1 MKERV
6 LVTGA
11 SGFIGKQLVKDLVLN
26 GYDVVGINFQ
36 NHVDFWHNNLK
47 IVTLNLLDFAAVK
60 DFIQSNRFENLI
72 HLAWYGDKKCH
83 SHNINIEWVGASL
96 NLLKYFKENGGK
108 KILFAGSISEYDFGY
123 GYFKEDLTPLDNKSL
138 YGQSKA
144 ALFNVA
150 RTYCGQNEID
160 FKWARIFNLYGRF
173 ERPERLMPYVITS
186 MLKGEDVKV
195 SPCTKY
201 QDYLYLNDVSKAIVK
216 FFESDV
222 QGAVNICSGEPVQ
235 LKTIVEKIKEL
246 TNFSGKILY
255 GVIPAGFEDPVVV
268 GDCLKLK
275 NEVKWTPEY
284 SLDDGLTECVEWWR
298 GQINA

>member
-1 MKERV
+1 MSKRV

-36 NHVDFWHNNLK
+36 NQVDFRHNNLK
-47 IVTLNLLDFAAVK
+47 IVTLDLLDFAAVK

-96 NLLKYFKENGGK
+96 NLLKYFKENSGK
-108 KILFAGSISEYDFGY
+108 KILFAGSISEYDFEY

-160 FKWARIFNLYGRF
+160 FKWARIFNLYGQF

-246 TNFSGKILY
+246 TNFSGNILY
-255 GVIPAGFEDPVVV
+255 GAIPAGFEDPVVV
-268 GDCLKLK
+268 GNCLKLK

-298 GQINA
+298 GQINV

>member
-1 MKERV
+1 MLKKV

-11 SGFIGKQLVKDLVLN
+11 SGFIGKQTVKGLVLN

-36 NHVDFWHNNLK
+36 HEVGFEDNNLEV
-47 IVTLNLLDFAAVK
+47 VTLDLLDLNAVK
-60 DFIQSNRFENLI
+60 NFIETNRFENLI

-108 KILFAGSISEYDFGY
+108 KVLFAGSISEYDFEY
-123 GYFKEDLTPLDNKSL
+123 GYFKEDLTPLNNKSL

-150 RTYCGQNEID
+150 KTYCMQNGID
-160 FKWARIFNLYGRF
+160 FKWARIFNLYGQF

-195 SPCTKY
+195 SPCTKF
-201 QDYLYLNDVSKAIVK
+201 QDYLYLKDVSSAIVK

-222 QGAVNICSGEPVQ
+222 QGAVNICSGEPVK

-246 TNFSGKILY
+246 TNFTGKILY
-255 GVIPAGFEDPVVV
+255 GAIPAGFEDPVVV
-268 GDCLKLK
+268 GDCLKLV
-275 NEVKWTPEY
+275 NELKWSPKY
-284 SLDDGLTECVEWWR
+284 SLDEGLAETVAWWR
-298 GQINA
+298 ENL